1 MTSDLTRILIDD
13 LRLPAERLTDD
24 TTLDDAGF
32 DSLALVELSVL
43 LGDRYGIDVND
54 DAIRGAATLGRL
66 DLLIA
71 AKRSGR

>member
-43 LGDRYGIDVND
+43 LGDRYGIDVD
-54 DAIRGAATLGRL
+54 DDIRGAATLGRL